1 MIHDDHFP
9 DVEVPEEVVT
19 GVAKTIVSRIPIIG
33 NVLLNIR
40 DEFANSRLLRKME
53 RFEEL
58 LSGINDSLSQLE
70 DKVNQDYISKTDCA
84 DILERT
90 IQAVVIERLKEK
102 RVAYKNLL
110 VNSIVAPNANFDRT
124 EKYLQLLSQMTKID
138 ILLLHTLHNPK
149 KINSQKGNP
158 IKDPF
163 TDEEGKKYTSFQR
176 EYKVQD
182 LLHNLWKFDKE
193 DITDSMAFLFQHRLI
208 KDENHIEIS
217 NGHPIETLENRLT
230 EKGKEFVK
238 FILEP

>member
-9 DVEVPEEVVT
+9 EVELPEEVVT
-19 GVAKTIVSRIPIIG
+19 GVVKTIVSRIPVIG
-33 NVLLNIR
+33 DALINIR

-53 RFEEL
+53 RFGEL

-90 IQAVVIERLKEK
+90 IQAVVIERLDEK
-102 RVAYKNLL
+102 REAYKNLL
-110 VNSIVAPNANFDRT
+110 VNSIVAPTADFDRT
-124 EKYLQLLSQMTKID
+124 EKYMQLLSQMTRID
-138 ILLLHTLHNPK
+138 IILLHTLHNPQ
-149 KINSQKGNP
+149 KINNQKGNP
-158 IKDPF
+158 IKAPF
-163 TDEEGKKYTSFQR
+163 TDEEGNRYPSFQR

-182 LLHNLWKFDKE
+182 LLQNLWKFDKE

-208 KDENHIEIS
+208 KDENYIEIS
-217 NGHPIETLENRLT
+217 NSHPIETLANRLT

-238 FILEP
+238 FILTP